1 MNNIISS
8 EIKKIYNLIDKK
20 KYAFAEKTA
29 NLILKRNPNNSK
41 IFDLIGDIY
50 DQQNQPMKSIW
61 YYFSSLNRKFNN
73 KTLFK
78 LGTNI
83 FYLGKYDIAEKI
95 FKSILENDPTFI
107 SAYLTLA
114 LIYEE
119 KDNIEDAIACYEATI
134 GLNSKELVAYL
145 NLASLYKKNKNY
157 LDAIKVYQNAM
168 INIPNNHYILSNLGN
183 LFYSQHKYEDAIIC
197 QQRAIKVKPNSNIV
211 YFNYANTLINAKK
224 YDDAERMFRKSI
236 ELNPNFTKAHVNLGA
251 ALLTKG
257 KFEEGFEE
265 YEYRIHEDSNLTDLI
280 KNNKPIWKGENIE
293 GKTILV
299 SSENG
304 LGNTLQFSR
313 YLKTLSQLKCK
324 IIFRCPDNIH
334 HLFEDFDFLDQLIS
348 LDEVYDNFNYWI
360 PLKSLI
366 YILTPDL
373 KNYCPVPTSIKVNDS
388 KISEWE
394 MLIGIDNKVK
404 IGLHWQGNKQKPKD
418 QQNSIELNYYKDI
431 IENKKASF
439 ISLQKGNAQKQI
451 EKYNLSKKIINYDP
465 LIDTGSKK
473 FIDTAAI
480 IKYLDLVI
488 TTDNAIAHLAGSL
501 GTQTWLLLPH
511 VSDWR
516 WFNSKDDTLWY
527 ENFRIYRQENAGDWK
542 SVLSEV
548 KNDLDNLINNIDD
561 IRNPKG

>member
-1 MNNIISS
+1 MSNIISS
-8 EIKKIYNLIDKK
+8 EIQKIYNLIDQK
-20 KYAFAEKTA
+20 KYDFAERTA
-29 NLILKRNPNNSK
+29 NLILKRDPNNSK

-61 YYFSSLNRKFNN
+61 YYFSSLDREFNK
-73 KTLFK
+73 KTLYK

-83 FYLGKYDIAEKI
+83 FYLGKYDLAEKI
-95 FKSILENDPTFI
+95 LNSILENDPTFI

-114 LIYEE
+114 LIHEE
-119 KDNIEDAIACYEATI
+119 KGNIEDAITCYEAII

-145 NLASLYKKNKNY
+145 NLASLYKKDKNY
-157 LDAIKVYQNAM
+157 LKAIKIYQKAI

-197 QQRAIKVKPNSNIV
+197 HQRAIKVKPSSNIV
-211 YFNYANTLINAKK
+211 YFNYANTLINAQKF
-224 YDDAERMFRKSI
+224 DDAENMYKKSI
-236 ELNPNFTKAHVNLGA
+236 ELNPSFTKAHVNLGA
-251 ALLTKG
+251 ALLTQE
-257 KFEEGFEE
+257 KFKEGFKE
-265 YEYRIHEDSNLTDLI
+265 YEHRIHDDSNLTELV
-280 KNNKPIWKGENIE
+280 KSNKPIWQGENIE

-313 YLKTLSQLKCK
+313 YLETLSQLNCK
-324 IIFRCPDNIH
+324 IIFRCPDSIH
-334 HLFEDFDFLDQLIS
+334 HLFEDFDFLDQLVS
-348 LDEVYDNFNYWI
+348 LDEVFDNYNYWI
-360 PLKSLI
+360 PLQNLI
-366 YILTPDL
+366 PILTPDL
-373 KNYCPVPTSIKVNDS
+373 KNYCPTPTSIKVNDS
-388 KISEWE
+388 KIFEWE
-394 MLIGIDNKVK
+394 TLMGVNNKVK
-404 IGLHWQGNKQKPKD
+404 IGLHWQGNKQKPRD

-431 IENKKASF
+431 IQNKKASF
-439 ISLQKGNAQKQI
+439 ISLQKGSAQGQI
-451 EKYNLSKKIINYDP
+451 KKNNFSKEIINYGPMLD
-465 LIDTGSKK
+465 LGAKK

-527 ENFRIYRQENAGDWK
+527 ENFRIYRQENPGDWK